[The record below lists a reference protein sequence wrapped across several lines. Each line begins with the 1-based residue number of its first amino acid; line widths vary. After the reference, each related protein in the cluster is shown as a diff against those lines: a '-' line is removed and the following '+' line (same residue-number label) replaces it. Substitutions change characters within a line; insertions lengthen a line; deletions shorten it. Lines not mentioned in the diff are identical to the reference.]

1 MIRRF
6 DFRCDNNHT
15 DEYWVDH
22 TVTTTQCNH
31 CDSRAERLIS
41 TPSLGLDPLSGD
53 FYGATRKWHKN
64 REQKLKQERKQNQG

>member
-6 DFRCDNNHT
+6 DFRCNN
-15 DEYWVDH
+15 DH
-22 TVTTTQCNH
+22 TAEYFVRHDVKTTPCSTCGEP
-31 CDSRAERLIS
+31 AERLIS